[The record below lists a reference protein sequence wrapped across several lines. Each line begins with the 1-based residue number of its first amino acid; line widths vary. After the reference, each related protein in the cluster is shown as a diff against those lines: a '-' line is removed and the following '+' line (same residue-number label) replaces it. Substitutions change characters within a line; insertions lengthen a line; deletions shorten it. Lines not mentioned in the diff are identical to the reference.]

1 MNDKDYNK
9 HMVKWTDA
17 WVYRTFRSR
26 TIVGL
31 ISLAAVLIF
40 YPFFFNIIE
49 DRKGTIEIND
59 IILNVVPAIDLSIP
73 IFLIIYSVTIFV
85 LYRCLQDPSVFI
97 IYLWSFIIMSLLRI
111 ICISLTPI
119 EPPYDLIPI
128 KDPISNI
135 FYGSRY
141 ITKDLF
147 FSGHTATQFLMFLCL
162 KRKTDRTIVLVAA
175 ILIGVMVLVQHVHYS
190 VDVLAAPLFAYISY
204 WVTKSFLVHT

>member
-1 MNDKDYNK
+1 M
-9 HMVKWTDA
+9 
-17 WVYRTFRSR
+17 
-26 TIVGL
+26 
-31 ISLAAVLIF
+31 AAVLIF

>member
-1 MNDKDYNK
+1 
-9 HMVKWTDA
+9 
-17 WVYRTFRSR
+17 
-26 TIVGL
+26 
-31 ISLAAVLIF
+31 
-40 YPFFFNIIE
+40 
-49 DRKGTIEIND
+49 
-59 IILNVVPAIDLSIP
+59 
-73 IFLIIYSVTIFV
+73 
-85 LYRCLQDPSVFI
+85 
-97 IYLWSFIIMSLLRI
+97 MSLLRI